1 MIFLLQCFEKDKFFH
16 FSKSEH
22 LSKGQ
27 NWGIWEVGWLSPSGG
42 LLQWNQKLSS
52 RERAEESPG
61 KSVKGKQFSDQAGC
75 DFSGKIHPQRC
86 SNEGNTNVMF
96 CLVFLYICCRLL
108 MEYEEH
114 LFKFHLKIKKS
125 TSFYF
130 SYISSF
136 FLSFYIFV
144 AGCWWSMK
152 NIWGTLWRRWI

>member
-1 MIFLLQCFEKDKFFH
+1 MAACCSEIKSCQVEKG
-16 FSKSEH
+16 E
-22 LSKGQ
+22 
-27 NWGIWEVGWLSPSGG
+27 
-42 LLQWNQKLSS
+42 
-52 RERAEESPG
+52 EESPG
-61 KSVKGKQFSDQAGC
+61 KSVKGKQFSDQAGSE
-75 DFSGKIHPQRC
+75 FSGKIHPQRC

-136 FLSFYIFV
+136 FYLSISLLQAADGV
-144 AGCWWSMK
+144 
-152 NIWGTLWRRWI
+152 